1 MKAVNTINNDCLSKD
16 LIDLFI
22 REKSRK
28 HSVSENLYLTNFFNL
43 CDASTINHHNAANT
57 SSYRILYSPELRV
70 MTIHQFDLT
79 NGGSSNRDSE
89 NFRDFVEVIMMNYII
104 TYNFIRMSYMNLI

>member
-1 MKAVNTINNDCLSKD
+1 VKAVNTINNDCLSKD

-43 CDASTINHHNAANT
+43 CDSSTIHHHSAANS

-89 NFRDFVEVIMMNYII
+89 NFKDFIEVNIFKYII
-104 TYNFIRMSYMNLI
+104 KPTFLLECLT